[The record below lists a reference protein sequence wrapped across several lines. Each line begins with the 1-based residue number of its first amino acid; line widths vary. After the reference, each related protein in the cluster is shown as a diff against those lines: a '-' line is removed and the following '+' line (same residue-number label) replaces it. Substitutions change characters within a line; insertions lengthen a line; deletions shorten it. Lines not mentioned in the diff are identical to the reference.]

1 MSPPDAEVTELPAS
15 PGARLR
21 REREAQ
27 GLSQQQAAE
36 SLNLDPAVLT
46 HLEANDF
53 AALGAPVF
61 VKGHLRRYA
70 ALLGLAE
77 DEVVSMY
84 DRSKLQL
91 GEPSLVP
98 KSRLE
103 MAPVRGKP
111 RWPWVVG
118 GAVTFFIASALLAY
132 LSEHGLPWVG
142 TPADETVAPVLQE
155 VPATT
160 LRPPDATPTPASGGS
175 AGPQLAATA
184 AAQTAGPAP
193 FSSSSSPAPDAGTP
207 SATPQSA
214 DPAAANAPAPVAL
227 QPGQVSLQLKFSA
240 DSWVEVFDGSGKAVL
255 YDLGKAGTE
264 RTLTAAAP
272 LSVTIGDAAAVAVTV
287 NGRALP
293 ALPRAEGQALARFG
307 IGPDGSLR

>member
-1 MSPPDAEVTELPAS
+1 MSPPDADAAELPAS

-27 GLSQQQAAE
+27 GLSHQQAAE
-36 SLNLDPAVLT
+36 SLNLDTMVLA

-61 VKGHLRRYA
+61 LKGHLRRYA
-70 ALLGLAE
+70 TMLGL
-77 DEVVSMY
+77 DEEEIVSLY
-84 DRSKLQL
+84 EHSRQSL

-118 GAVTFFIASALLAY
+118 GAATFFIASALVAY
-132 LSEHGLPWVG
+132 LSEHGLPWVD
-142 TPADETVAPVLQE
+142 TALEESAPQVLQE

-160 LRPPDATPTPASGGS
+160 TQAPAGASTSSQAPGEG
-175 AGPQLAATA
+175 AQATA
-184 AAQTAGPAP
+184 AA
-193 FSSSSSPAPDAGTP
+193 
-207 SATPQSA
+207 
-214 DPAAANAPAPVAL
+214 PAAATAPIAL
-227 QPGQVSLQLKFSA
+227 QPGQVSLQLQFSA
-240 DSWVEVFDGSGKAVL
+240 DSWVEVFDGSGRAVL

-264 RTLTAAAP
+264 RTITATAP
-272 LSVTIGDAAAVAVTV
+272 LSVTIGNAAAVAVTV
-287 NGRALP
+287 NGRVLP
-293 ALPRAEGQALARFG
+293 ALPRAQGQALARFG
-307 IGPDGSLR
+307 IGPDGALR

>member
-1 MSPPDAEVTELPAS
+1 MSPSDADATELPSS

-27 GLSQQQAAE
+27 GISHQQAAE
-36 SLNLDPAVLT
+36 SLNLDTMVLA

-53 AALGAPVF
+53 ATLGAPVF
-61 VKGHLRRYA
+61 VKGHLRRYTTM
-70 ALLGLAE
+70 LGLDQ
-77 DEVVSMY
+77 DEIVSLY
-84 DRSKLQL
+84 EHSTQQL

-118 GAVTFFIASALLAY
+118 GAATFFLASALVAY
-132 LSEHGLPWVG
+132 LSEHGLPWID
-142 TPADETVAPVLQE
+142 TAPEESAAAVLQQ

-160 LRPPDATPTPASGGS
+160 TQASPAAASTPA
-175 AGPQLAATA
+175 
-184 AAQTAGPAP
+184 TAGPAE
-193 FSSSSSPAPDAGTP
+193 SPPDTAAG
-207 SATPQSA
+207 
-214 DPAAANAPAPVAL
+214 AL
-227 QPGQVSLQLKFSA
+227 QPGQVSLRVKFAA
-240 DSWVEVFDGSGKAVL
+240 DSWVEVFDGTGKAVL

-264 RTLTAAAP
+264 RTLTATAP

-287 NGRALP
+287 NGRVLP
-293 ALPRAEGQALARFG
+293 VLPRAQGQAVTRFS

>member
-1 MSPPDAEVTELPAS
+1 MSPPDAEVTELPSS

-27 GLSQQQAAE
+27 GISHQQAAE
-36 SLNLDPAVLT
+36 SLNLDTMVLA

-53 AALGAPVF
+53 ATLGAPVF
-61 VKGHLRRYA
+61 VKGHLRRYTTM
-70 ALLGLAE
+70 LGL
-77 DEVVSMY
+77 DENEIVSLY
-84 DRSKLQL
+84 EHSTQQL
-91 GEPSLVP
+91 VEPSLVP

-118 GAVTFFIASALLAY
+118 GAATFFLASALVAY
-132 LSEHGLPWVG
+132 LSEHGLPWIDT
-142 TPADETVAPVLQE
+142 TPEESTAPVLQE
-155 VPATT
+155 APATT
-160 LRPPDATPTPASGGS
+160 MQTSPAAASTPAIAGPTESPPDA
-175 AGPQLAATA
+175 A
-184 AAQTAGPAP
+184 AA
-193 FSSSSSPAPDAGTP
+193 
-207 SATPQSA
+207 
-214 DPAAANAPAPVAL
+214 AAASAL
-227 QPGQVSLQLKFSA
+227 QSGQVSLQLKFAA

-264 RTLTAAAP
+264 RTLTATAP

-287 NGRALP
+287 NGRVLP
-293 ALPRAEGQALARFG
+293 VLPRAQGQALARFS

>member
-1 MSPPDAEVTELPAS
+1 MSPPDADVTELPSS

-27 GLSQQQAAE
+27 GISHQQAAE
-36 SLNLDPAVLT
+36 SLNLDTMVLA

-53 AALGAPVF
+53 ATLGAPVF
-61 VKGHLRRYA
+61 VKGHLRRYTTM
-70 ALLGLAE
+70 LGL
-77 DEVVSMY
+77 DENEIVSLY
-84 DRSKLQL
+84 EHSTQQL

-118 GAVTFFIASALLAY
+118 GAATFFLASALVAY
-132 LSEHGLPWVG
+132 LSEHGLPWIDT
-142 TPADETVAPVLQE
+142 TPEESTAPVLQE
-155 VPATT
+155 APATT
-160 LRPPDATPTPASGGS
+160 TQASPAAASTPAIAGPAESPPDA
-175 AGPQLAATA
+175 A
-184 AAQTAGPAP
+184 AA
-193 FSSSSSPAPDAGTP
+193 
-207 SATPQSA
+207 
-214 DPAAANAPAPVAL
+214 AAASAL
-227 QPGQVSLQLKFSA
+227 QSGQVSLQLKFAA

-264 RTLTAAAP
+264 RTLTATAP

-287 NGRALP
+287 NGRVLP
-293 ALPRAEGQALARFG
+293 VLPRAQGQVLARFS

>member
-1 MSPPDAEVTELPAS
+1 MSPSDADATELPSS

-27 GLSQQQAAE
+27 GISHQQAAE
-36 SLNLDPAVLT
+36 SLNLDTMVLA

-53 AALGAPVF
+53 ATLGAPVF
-61 VKGHLRRYA
+61 VKGHLRRYTT
-70 ALLGLAE
+70 LLGLDQ
-77 DEVVSMY
+77 DEIVSLY
-84 DRSKLQL
+84 EHSTQQL

-118 GAVTFFIASALLAY
+118 GAATFFLASALVAY
-132 LSEHGLPWVG
+132 LSEHGLPWID
-142 TPADETVAPVLQE
+142 TAPEESAAAVLQQA
-155 VPATT
+155 PATT
-160 LRPPDATPTPASGGS
+160 TQASPAAASTPA
-175 AGPQLAATA
+175 
-184 AAQTAGPAP
+184 TAGPAE
-193 FSSSSSPAPDAGTP
+193 SPPDTAAG
-207 SATPQSA
+207 
-214 DPAAANAPAPVAL
+214 AL
-227 QPGQVSLQLKFSA
+227 QLGQVSLRVKFAA
-240 DSWVEVFDGSGKAVL
+240 DSWVEVFDGTGKAVL

-264 RTLTAAAP
+264 RTLTATAP

-287 NGRALP
+287 NGRVLP
-293 ALPRAEGQALARFG
+293 VLPRAQGQAVTRFS

>member
-1 MSPPDAEVTELPAS
+1 MSPSDADGTELPSS

-27 GLSQQQAAE
+27 GISHQQAAE
-36 SLNLDPAVLT
+36 SLNLDTMVLA

-53 AALGAPVF
+53 ATLGAPVF
-61 VKGHLRRYA
+61 VKGHLRRYTTM
-70 ALLGLAE
+70 LGL
-77 DEVVSMY
+77 DEHEIVSLY
-84 DRSKLQL
+84 EHSTQQL

-118 GAVTFFIASALLAY
+118 GAAAFFLASALVAY
-132 LSEHGLPWVG
+132 LSEHGLPWIDA
-142 TPADETVAPVLQE
+142 TPEESTAPVLEQA
-155 VPATT
+155 PATT
-160 LRPPDATPTPASGGS
+160 MQAS
-175 AGPQLAATA
+175 
-184 AAQTAGPAP
+184 
-193 FSSSSSPAPDAGTP
+193 
-207 SATPQSA
+207 
-214 DPAAANAPAPVAL
+214 PAAASAPAIAGSAESPPDSAVGAL
-227 QPGQVSLQLKFSA
+227 QPGQVSLRVKFAA

-264 RTLTAAAP
+264 RTLTATAP

-287 NGRALP
+287 NGRVLP
-293 ALPRAEGQALARFG
+293 ALPRAQGQSLARFS

>member
-1 MSPPDAEVTELPAS
+1 MSPSDAEITELPSS

-27 GLSQQQAAE
+27 GIGHQQAAE
-36 SLNLDPAVLT
+36 SLNLDPFVLT
-46 HLEANDF
+46 CLEANDF

-70 ALLGLAE
+70 TLLGLAE
-77 DEVVSMY
+77 DEILSMY
-84 DRSKLQL
+84 DRSKQQL

-118 GAVTFFIASALLAY
+118 GALTFFVAAGLLAY
-132 LSEHGLPWVG
+132 LSEHGLPWAG
-142 TPADETVAPVLQE
+142 PAADEATAPILQE

-160 LRPPDATPTPASGGS
+160 SQAPAAASEPAVTGSTADSTSVAPVPGQPAGTAPPGS
-175 AGPQLAATA
+175 NSTQPPNARDGAGPATA
-184 AAQTAGPAP
+184 A
-193 FSSSSSPAPDAGTP
+193 DA
-207 SATPQSA
+207 
-214 DPAAANAPAPVAL
+214 PAALAL
-227 QPGQVSLQLKFSA
+227 QPGQVRLQLKFAA

-272 LSVTIGDAAAVAVTV
+272 LSVTIGNAASVTVAV
-287 NGRALP
+287 NGRTLP
-293 ALPRAEGQALARFG
+293 SLPRSEGQVLARFG

>member
-1 MSPPDAEVTELPAS
+1 MSPPDADVAELPSS

-27 GLSQQQAAE
+27 GISHQQAAE
-36 SLNLDPAVLT
+36 SLNLDTMVLA

-61 VKGHLRRYA
+61 VKGHLRRYTTM
-70 ALLGLAE
+70 LGLDE
-77 DEVVSMY
+77 DEIVSLY
-84 DRSKLQL
+84 EHSTQQL

-103 MAPVRGKP
+103 MAPVRSKP

-118 GAVTFFIASALLAY
+118 GAAIFFLASALVAY
-132 LSEHGLPWVG
+132 LSENGLPWIDA
-142 TPADETVAPVLQE
+142 TPDESTAPVLQE
-155 VPATT
+155 APPTITQALPAAAST
-160 LRPPDATPTPASGGS
+160 PPI
-175 AGPQLAATA
+175 AGPAGTAPDVTA
-184 AAQTAGPAP
+184 AAA
-193 FSSSSSPAPDAGTP
+193 SSVL
-207 SATPQSA
+207 QS
-214 DPAAANAPAPVAL
+214 
-227 QPGQVSLQLKFSA
+227 GQVSLQVKFAA
-240 DSWVEVFDGSGKAVL
+240 DSWIEVFDGSGKAVL

-264 RTLTAAAP
+264 RTLTATAP

-287 NGRALP
+287 NGRVLP
-293 ALPRAEGQALARFG
+293 ALPRAQGQVLARFS

>member
-1 MSPPDAEVTELPAS
+1 MSPPEAEITELPSS

-27 GLSQQQAAE
+27 GIGHQQAAE

-46 HLEANDF
+46 YLEANDF

-70 ALLGLAE
+70 TMLGLAE
-77 DEVVSMY
+77 DEIVSMY
-84 DRSKLQL
+84 DRSKQQL

-118 GAVTFFIASALLAY
+118 GAATFFMAAGLIAY
-132 LSEHGLPWVG
+132 LSEHGLPWAG
-142 TPADETVAPVLQE
+142 TAADEATAPVLQE

-160 LRPPDATPTPASGGS
+160 TQA
-175 AGPQLAATA
+175 AGA
-184 AAQTAGPAP
+184 AARRNAHAVRRRCAGDGRRRRRNPPPRPRPLQMRRHRWRCNPAR
-193 FSSSSSPAPDAGTP
+193 
-207 SATPQSA
+207 SAC
-214 DPAAANAPAPVAL
+214 N
-227 QPGQVSLQLKFSA
+227 
-240 DSWVEVFDGSGKAVL
+240 
-255 YDLGKAGTE
+255 
-264 RTLTAAAP
+264 
-272 LSVTIGDAAAVAVTV
+272 
-287 NGRALP
+287 
-293 ALPRAEGQALARFG
+293 
-307 IGPDGSLR
+307 

>member
-1 MSPPDAEVTELPAS
+1 MSPSDADGTELPSS

-27 GLSQQQAAE
+27 GISHQQAAE
-36 SLNLDPAVLT
+36 SLNLDTMVLA

-61 VKGHLRRYA
+61 VKGHLRRYTTM
-70 ALLGLAE
+70 LGLDD
-77 DEVVSMY
+77 DEIVSLY
-84 DRSKLQL
+84 EHSTQQL

-118 GAVTFFIASALLAY
+118 GAATFFLASALVAY
-132 LSEHGLPWVG
+132 LSEHGLPWID
-142 TPADETVAPVLQE
+142 TAPEESAAAVLQQA
-155 VPATT
+155 PATT
-160 LRPPDATPTPASGGS
+160 TQASPAAASTPA
-175 AGPQLAATA
+175 
-184 AAQTAGPAP
+184 TAGPAE
-193 FSSSSSPAPDAGTP
+193 SPPDTAAG
-207 SATPQSA
+207 
-214 DPAAANAPAPVAL
+214 AL
-227 QPGQVSLQLKFSA
+227 QPGQVSLRVKFAA
-240 DSWVEVFDGSGKAVL
+240 DSWVEVFDGTGKAVL

-264 RTLTAAAP
+264 RTLTATAP

-287 NGRALP
+287 NGRVLP
-293 ALPRAEGQALARFG
+293 VLPRAQGQAVTRFS

>member
-1 MSPPDAEVTELPAS
+1 MSPSDADVTELPSS

-27 GLSQQQAAE
+27 GISHQQAAE
-36 SLNLDPAVLT
+36 SLNLDTMVLA

-53 AALGAPVF
+53 ATLGAPVF
-61 VKGHLRRYA
+61 VKGHLRRYTTM
-70 ALLGLAE
+70 LGLDQ
-77 DEVVSMY
+77 DEIVSLY
-84 DRSKLQL
+84 EHSTQQL

-118 GAVTFFIASALLAY
+118 GAASFFLASALVAY
-132 LSEHGLPWVG
+132 LSEHGLPWID
-142 TPADETVAPVLQE
+142 TAPDESAAAVLQQA
-155 VPATT
+155 PATT
-160 LRPPDATPTPASGGS
+160 TQASPAAASTPAI
-175 AGPQLAATA
+175 
-184 AAQTAGPAP
+184 AGPAE
-193 FSSSSSPAPDAGTP
+193 SPPDTAAG
-207 SATPQSA
+207 
-214 DPAAANAPAPVAL
+214 AL
-227 QPGQVSLQLKFSA
+227 QPGQVSLRVKFAA
-240 DSWVEVFDGSGKAVL
+240 DSWIEVFDGTGKAVL

-264 RTLTAAAP
+264 RTLTATAP

-287 NGRALP
+287 NGRVLP
-293 ALPRAEGQALARFG
+293 VLPRAQGQAVTRFS

>member
-1 MSPPDAEVTELPAS
+1 MSPSDADATELPSS

-27 GLSQQQAAE
+27 GISHQQAAE
-36 SLNLDPAVLT
+36 SLNLDTMVLA

-53 AALGAPVF
+53 ATLGAPVF
-61 VKGHLRRYA
+61 VKGHLRRYTTM
-70 ALLGLAE
+70 LGLDQ
-77 DEVVSMY
+77 DEIVSLY
-84 DRSKLQL
+84 EHSTQQL

-118 GAVTFFIASALLAY
+118 GAASFFLASALVAY
-132 LSEHGLPWVG
+132 LSEHGLPWID
-142 TPADETVAPVLQE
+142 TAPDESAAAVLQQA
-155 VPATT
+155 PATT
-160 LRPPDATPTPASGGS
+160 TQASPAAASTPAI
-175 AGPQLAATA
+175 
-184 AAQTAGPAP
+184 AGPAE
-193 FSSSSSPAPDAGTP
+193 SPPDTAAG
-207 SATPQSA
+207 
-214 DPAAANAPAPVAL
+214 AL
-227 QPGQVSLQLKFSA
+227 QPGQVSLRVKFAA
-240 DSWVEVFDGSGKAVL
+240 DSWIEVFDGTGKAVL

-264 RTLTAAAP
+264 RTLTATAP

-287 NGRALP
+287 NGRVLP
-293 ALPRAEGQALARFG
+293 VLPHAQGQAVTRFS